1 MFLRGSMVE
10 SVMRLQQAGA
20 NARIGRALALDPVA
34 FAELSRAGDPFTLD
48 KGDLLFRQGGP
59 ADAAYLVSRGSLQ
72 IATRIPGDE
81 LTAISMVMPGEVVGE
96 FALLDDRPRSAS
108 VRALEATEGLRIPRI
123 RINAL
128 VADGWPP
135 ALALVV
141 ALCRLMAARIRHQ
154 LEQIAAASRFECSA
168 LRTPGAGAP
177 PNAIEADDLV
187 ALIAGV
193 PRLAEWAPHAGGIAA
208 IAAWQR
214 VAKGGKVIIPGA
226 AAGAI
231 RIVLRGALRAGI
243 IRDGGIEPIAIHG
256 PGEIAGLIA
265 ALDAE
270 GEPLTVEAA
279 EDTVMLA
286 IPAARLA
293 ALATDPG
300 PMARAVMA
308 VIGRQL
314 VHDHIR
320 ANRHLGRIAA
330 LERFNAAGEV
340 RACAA
345 S

>member
-1 MFLRGSMVE
+1 
-10 SVMRLQQAGA
+10 MRLQQAGT

-34 FAELSRAGDPFTLD
+34 MDELSRAGDPFTLD
-48 KGDLLFRQGGP
+48 KGELLFRQGGP
-59 ADAAYLVSRGSLQ
+59 ADAAYLLTGGTLQ

-108 VRALEATEGLRIPRI
+108 VRALEASEGLRIPRI

-135 ALALVV
+135 ALALFAGV
-141 ALCRLMAARIRHQ
+141 CRLMAARIRHS
-154 LEQIAAASRFECSA
+154 LERIADAAHVEDTA
-168 LRTPGAGAP
+168 LRRPGGGAP
-177 PNAIEADDLV
+177 PGAVEADDLG

-193 PRLAEWAPHAGGIAA
+193 PRLAEWMAHAGGISR
-208 IAAWQR
+208 IAAWQH
-214 VAKGGKVIIPGA
+214 VDKGGTVIMPGA
-226 AAGAI
+226 AAGAV
-231 RIVLRGALRAGI
+231 RVVLRGALRAGI
-243 IRDGGIEPIAIHG
+243 AREGGIEPIAIHG

-270 GEPLTVEAA
+270 GEPLTMEAA
-279 EDTVMLA
+279 EETLMLA

-293 ALATDPG
+293 ELATDPA

-314 VHDHIR
+314 VLDHVR

-330 LERFNAAGEV
+330 LERFNAAGEPS
-340 RACAA
+340 ACAA